1 MLSARG
7 RFAVPEKIL
16 KRSSC
21 TSSWLHALDRQSIQG
36 DAIKA
41 TANSATWPRKNELAH
56 EDAERIEQKRQAQLK
71 AQSEPDAYTD
81 RAKLSRKRRSGRSE
95 TQQRLGAPTLGSG
108 KLQTP
113 PNRYPPAWPLSL
125 LLEAT
130 PSSVLPVEGDA
141 GKRAAQSRSRGRLPA
156 C

>member
-1 MLSARG
+1 MLSAR
-7 RFAVPEKIL
+7 E
-16 KRSSC
+16 
-21 TSSWLHALDRQSIQG
+21 
-36 DAIKA
+36 
-41 TANSATWPRKNELAH
+41 NESAH
-56 EDAERIEQKRQAQLK
+56 EDAERIEQKRHAQLK

-125 LLEAT
+125 LLEAN
-130 PSSVLPVEGDA
+130 PS
-141 GKRAAQSRSRGRLPA
+141 
-156 C
+156 